1 VRLQNKIA
9 LITGAGRGIGRA
21 IAQAYAREG
30 ARVALAARTAAEIEA
45 AAAELNEQAPAWDG
59 PRALAVPCDVTIED
73 QVKAAVQAA
82 LDQFGRVDV
91 LVNNAGIATARPV
104 WGTHLSLFER
114 TLAVNLTGT
123 FLFTKHAWKPMK
135 AAGGG
140 SIINI
145 SSLGGRRGYP
155 LLSAYCA
162 SKWGQVGFTL
172 ACAEEGKADNIRVN
186 ALAPGKGDTGMR
198 ANVLEDKTKMLK
210 AEDHAGACIFL
221 ASDEARYITGQV
233 LEIEWFGSG

>member
-1 VRLQNKIA
+1 MRLHNKVA

-21 IAQAYAREG
+21 IAGAFAAEG
-30 ARVALAARTAAEIEA
+30 ARVVLAARTALEIEA
-45 AAAELNEQAPAWDG
+45 AAAELNAQFSGGDG
-59 PRALAVPCDVTIED
+59 PRAIAVPCDVTVED
-73 QVKAAVQAA
+73 QVKAAVGAA
-82 LDQFGRVDV
+82 VDQFGRLDV

-104 WGTHLSLFER
+104 WGTHQSLFER

-123 FLFTKHAWKPMK
+123 FLFTKHSWKPMK

-162 SKWGQVGFTL
+162 SKWGQIGFTM
-172 ACAEEGKADNIRVN
+172 ACAEEGKPDNIRAN

-198 ANVLEDKTKMLK
+198 ANVVEDKSRLLR

-221 ASDEARYITGQV
+221 ASDEARYVTGQV
-233 LEIEWFGSG
+233 LEIEWF